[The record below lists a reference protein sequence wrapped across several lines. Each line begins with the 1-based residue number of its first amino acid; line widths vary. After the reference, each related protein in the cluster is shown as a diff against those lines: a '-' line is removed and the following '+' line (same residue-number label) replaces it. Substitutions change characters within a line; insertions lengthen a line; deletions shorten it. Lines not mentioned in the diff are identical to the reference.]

1 MIKLSAKVMLKKY
14 GIETNVTGIP
24 YLIFHVRMT
33 MMT

>member
-14 GIETNVTGIP
+14 GIEMNVTDIP